1 MWAAGRAYEAM
12 ADIAIK
18 AGPENK
24 DTAAK
29 YTVQA
34 VEFFKVNGTPD
45 KALNMTLDAARQF
58 ASLALVDLALQFYE
72 NAITL
77 LTEAELYLFGKDVV
91 AAYASLLL
99 EQKLYARAAK
109 VYEAEIG
116 FGKALNRPH
125 QVNKAILCILAT
137 MLVGSQ
143 SLPAVQDK
151 AGEMTGKEQSF
162 VLSTES
168 ELMTE
173 VMTAWETGE
182 QEKYDKAVRRG
193 AWGVVEVPVS
203 PIQLIRALR
212 QLRVPAPQVRAQE
225 EAVAEADDIIGQNL

>member
-18 AGPENK
+18 AGPESK

-29 YTVQA
+29 YTAQA
-34 VEFFKVNGTPD
+34 VEFFKVNGSAD
-45 KALNMTLDAARQF
+45 KALNMTLEAARQF
-58 ASLALVDLALQFYE
+58 ASLGLVELALKFYE
-72 NAITL
+72 SAMKL
-77 LTEAELYLFGKDVV
+77 LVETELYLFGKDVV
-91 AAYASLLL
+91 AAYATLLL
-99 EQKLYARAAK
+99 EQKLYDQAAK

-116 FGKALNRPH
+116 FGKALNRDH

-143 SLPAVQDK
+143 SLFAVQDK
-151 AGEMTGKEQSF
+151 AGEMSGREQSF

-173 VMTAWETGE
+173 VMSAWEGGD

-203 PIQLIRALR
+203 LT
-212 QLRVPAPQVRAQE
+212 
-225 EAVAEADDIIGQNL
+225 